1 MFCIFLYLC
10 ATVYIQLFSFRA
22 ASVCLINS
30 VVSCQLAR
38 ITHVADG
45 IVPVLVLERG
55 VREDSVVDDL
65 KRRQRD
71 RSQ

>member
-30 VVSCQLAR
+30 VVS
-38 ITHVADG
+38 
-45 IVPVLVLERG
+45 
-55 VREDSVVDDL
+55 DSVV
-65 KRRQRD
+65 KTKKHGWWW
-71 RSQ
+71 